1 MLWAALHLPQRSLD
15 AAIRRQ
21 ADPTA
26 PLGLVEGPAQ
36 RRVVALANDAAR
48 DAGVRPGQPLAA
60 AQALCPHLAVQT
72 LDEEEATRLLGLVAA
87 WAYRWSGQVC
97 SDGADTVWLE
107 IGASLGLF
115 GPWPVF
121 ERRLRDDLRGLGLR
135 HTLAVAPTPLG
146 AQALAKHRDGIAVT
160 DPHTLRRALQ
170 ALPVDCAPLPDDT
183 LAALANMGLR
193 RLRQVFA
200 LPRAGLQ
207 RRFGG
212 EVLDVL
218 DRMTG
223 DAPDLREYWQPPDRF
238 DARFEFDE
246 EIRYSTGLLF
256 PLKRLLGDLCA
267 YLAGRDGGVQ
277 RFELVFEHDL
287 RPASTQVVGLV
298 QPERDPAKLFDLAKL
313 TLERQAVAA
322 PVRALGLRATELPP
336 FVPGGRDLFEARP
349 ASAMDWPAL
358 QARLQARLGADAVH
372 QWMPHADPRPE
383 HAQKKVRQWRGRLDP
398 PAPLP
403 RPAWLLPRPIPLRD
417 AAPQVLAGPE
427 RIESGW
433 WDGGDVRRDYYVV
446 RTSTGQ
452 RAWVFCPAGQ
462 SGPFLLHGWFA

>member
-1 MLWAALHLPQRSLD
+1 MPPHG
-15 AAIRRQ
+15 
-21 ADPTA
+21 A
-26 PLGLVEGPAQ
+26 P
-36 RRVVALANDAAR
+36 
-48 DAGVRPGQPLAA
+48 
-60 AQALCPHLAVQT
+60 
-72 LDEEEATRLLGLVAA
+72 
-87 WAYRWSGQVC
+87 
-97 SDGADTVWLE
+97 
-107 IGASLGLF
+107 
-115 GPWPVF
+115 
-121 ERRLRDDLRGLGLR
+121 
-135 HTLAVAPTPLG
+135 
-146 AQALAKHRDGIAVT
+146 ALAKHRDGLAVT
-160 DPHTLRRALQ
+160 DPHTLRRALH
-170 ALPVDCAPLPDDT
+170 ALPVDGAPLPDDT

-313 TLERQAVAA
+313 TLERNERAKQQRYAA
-322 PVRALGLRATELPP
+322 LPNTDQTTLARAVRAL
-336 FVPGGRDLFEARP
+336 
-349 ASAMDWPAL
+349 
-358 QARLQARLGADAVH
+358 
-372 QWMPHADPRPE
+372 
-383 HAQKKVRQWRGRLDP
+383 
-398 PAPLP
+398 
-403 RPAWLLPRPIPLRD
+403 
-417 AAPQVLAGPE
+417 
-427 RIESGW
+427 
-433 WDGGDVRRDYYVV
+433 
-446 RTSTGQ
+446 
-452 RAWVFCPAGQ
+452 
-462 SGPFLLHGWFA
+462 